1 MSQIQKRASVV
12 ADEHPTRLGRRQFL
26 QGSVVTALLALSP
39 RAARAATKTTKKKTT
54 AKSKTSTK
62 TTATSTAT
70 TTAATKASSGTSWD
84 ASKELV
90 VAFTFATT
98 DGGFRVH
105 NPYVAVFIEDS
116 VGALVRTI
124 DLSIETGRG
133 LRYLNELRHWYNA
146 SNGGDGLVDTISSA
160 TRIPGTYNVVW
171 EGRNEKKALV
181 SQGEYYVCIEAAR
194 EHGPYE
200 LIREPITVGTTAFT
214 KKFADSG
221 ELSGASVALR
231 SRS

>member
-1 MSQIQKRASVV
+1 M
-12 ADEHPTRLGRRQFL
+12 
-26 QGSVVTALLALSP
+26 VTALLALSP
-39 RAARAATKTTKKKTT
+39 RAALAATKTTKKATSKTTTKTT
-54 AKSKTSTK
+54 AK
-62 TTATSTAT
+62 TTA
-70 TTAATKASSGTSWD
+70 TAATKASSGSAWET
-84 ASKELV
+84 ATELA

-116 VGALVRTI
+116 AGALVRTI

-133 LRYLNELRHWYNA
+133 LRYVNELRRWYNA
-146 SNGGDGLVDTISSA
+146 SNSGDGLVDTISSA
-160 TRIPGTYNVVW
+160 TRVPGTYIVVW
-171 EGRNEKKALV
+171 DGRNEKKALV
-181 SQGEYYVCIEAAR
+181 PLGEYYVCIEAAR
-194 EHGPYE
+194 ERGPYE
-200 LIREPITVGTTAFT
+200 LIREPITIGTTNFT